1 MRVSLTERELGGL
14 RWIRLA
20 GPAAEAFRALGEHSR
35 ADIGAVLGGWDG
47 LGDLRRHA
55 AVEPGR
61 GWLADAA
68 RASRAQC
75 PGPWSELTALAAGAG
90 APVDDLVLLNC
101 RGDIGDVPLA
111 GDGRRSRP
119 PGTDDG
125 AGCSDL
131 AWRRERSFIA
141 HNEDD
146 AEFFEGRCALL
157 TLALDGQPAV
167 TAFWKPGFLPSNTI
181 AVTRAGLAW
190 SIDHLTV
197 AAPAAGRPGRH
208 FVARGLPAAADTA
221 GQALDYLREHP
232 TAGGFSYT
240 IGDRSGRVV
249 IAESV
254 AGRIGWR
261 EVGDGGTEAAGARAE
276 AGGSGAEAGGAR
288 VGGALGWHTNHGRF
302 VAGAEGHS
310 DGTSRVRGQVLAGL
324 AEPADEPG
332 AAWFTAILTGA
343 VPPHG
348 VRAEPSRGQHHG
360 DPVYLR
366 GRPQR
371 RSVARIGSRR
381 PAGHHPA
388 IGSGPVGARRAR

>member
-1 MRVSLTERELGGL
+1 MRASLTERELGGL
-14 RWIRLA
+14 RWIRVE
-20 GPAAEAFRALGEHSR
+20 GPAAEAFRALGEHAR
-35 ADIGAVLGGWDG
+35 ADIGAVLNDWDG
-47 LGDLRRHA
+47 LDELRRHA
-55 AVEPGR
+55 AVEPAR
-61 GWLADAA
+61 GWLAEAA

-101 RGDIGDVPLA
+101 RGDVGDVPFA
-111 GDGRRSRP
+111 GGGRQSRP
-119 PGTDDG
+119 PGADDG

-146 AEFFEGRCALL
+146 GLFFEERCALL

-181 AVTRAGLAW
+181 AVTGSGLAW

-197 AAPAAGRPGRH
+197 AAPAVGRPGRH
-208 FVARGLPAAADTA
+208 FVARGLPAAADTV

-254 AGRIGWR
+254 AGRFGWR
-261 EVGDGGTEAAGARAE
+261 EVGDSGADDSGAGDSGAGDSGAGGT
-276 AGGSGAEAGGAR
+276 GS
-288 VGGALGWHTNHGRF
+288 ALDWHTNHGRL
-302 VAGAEGHS
+302 VAGAEGHG
-310 DGTSRVRGQVLAGL
+310 DGTSRIRGEVLAGL
-324 AEPADEPG
+324 TEPADEPG
-332 AAWFTAILTGA
+332 TAWFTAILTGA
-343 VPPHG
+343 VPPRG
-348 VRAEPSRGQHHG
+348 VRAEPSRVSTTATLCTFVADLSGGQFLVLVRG
-360 DPVYLR
+360 GQPVTIPL
-366 GRPQR
+366 
-371 RSVARIGSRR
+371 SDLAS
-381 PAGHHPA
+381 
-388 IGSGPVGARRAR
+388 

>member
-1 MRVSLTERELGGL
+1 MRASLTERELGGL
-14 RWIRLA
+14 RWIRLE
-20 GPAAEAFRALGEHSR
+20 GPAAEAFEALGEHSR
-35 ADIGAVLGGWDG
+35 ADIGAVLSDWDG
-47 LGDLRRHA
+47 LDELRRHA

-61 GWLADAA
+61 GWLAAA
-68 RASRAQC
+68 TQASRAQC

-90 APVDDLVLLNC
+90 APADDLVLLNC
-101 RGDIGDVPLA
+101 RGDMGDVPLT
-111 GDGRRSRP
+111 GGGRRSRP
-119 PGTDDG
+119 PGADDG

-146 AEFFEGRCALL
+146 ALFFEGRCALL

-181 AVTRAGLAW
+181 AVTGSGLAW

-208 FVARGLPAAADTA
+208 FVARALPAAAGTV

-240 IGDRSGRVV
+240 IGDRSARVV

-254 AGRIGWR
+254 AGRFGWH
-261 EVGDGGTEAAGARAE
+261 EVGDATGDRT
-276 AGGSGAEAGGAR
+276 
-288 VGGALGWHTNHGRF
+288 GGALGWHTNHGRF
-302 VAGAEGHS
+302 VAGAEGHA
-310 DGTSRVRGQVLAGL
+310 DGTSRIRGEVLAGL
-324 AEPADEPG
+324 TEPADEPG

-343 VPPHG
+343 VPPRG
-348 VRAEPSRGQHHG
+348 VRAEPTPVSTTATLCTFVADLSGGQLL
-360 DPVYLR
+360 VLVR
-366 GRPQR
+366 GRQ
-371 RSVARIGSRR
+371 
-381 PAGHHPA
+381 
-388 IGSGPVGARRAR
+388 PVTIPLSDLAS

>member
-14 RWIRLA
+14 RWIRLE
-20 GPAAEAFRALGEHSR
+20 GPAAEAFRALGEDSR
-35 ADIGAVLGGWDG
+35 AGIGAVLGGWDE
-47 LGDLRRHA
+47 LDELRRHA

-61 GWLADAA
+61 GWLADVT

-101 RGDIGDVPLA
+101 RGDMGDVPLA
-111 GDGRRSRP
+111 GGGRRSRP
-119 PGTDDG
+119 PGADDG

-157 TLALDGQPAV
+157 TLALDGQPVV

-181 AVTRAGLAW
+181 AVTGAGLAW

-254 AGRIGWR
+254 AGRFGWR
-261 EVGDGGTEAAGARAE
+261 EVGDGGAGAGRAE
-276 AGGSGAEAGGAR
+276 TRAETRAGGAAR
-288 VGGALGWHTNHGRF
+288 AGRALGWHTNHGRF

-324 AEPADEPG
+324 TEPAGEPC

-343 VPPHG
+343 IPPRG
-348 VRAEPSRGQHHG
+348 VRAEPSRVSTTATLCTFVADLSGGQLLVLVR
-360 DPVYLR
+360 DRQPVTIPL
-366 GRPQR
+366 
-371 RSVARIGSRR
+371 SDLAN
-381 PAGHHPA
+381 
-388 IGSGPVGARRAR
+388 